1 MFKLEWKESAIKD
14 TKKLEKNISFRIYKK
29 VNELKNGFQLQD
41 IKRLKGSDEFRL
53 RVGDYRILFSV
64 EGNVI
69 IIWKVGHRRN
79 IYK

>member
-14 TKKLEKNISFRIYKK
+14 TKKLEKNISSRIYKK